1 MRASNSAGLEC
12 FPYKEEVTGSNP
24 VSPTTV
30 KIRAFGPPLKENGA
44 LRAHSKLN
52 AFSFRGGSFIT
63 MGR

>member
-1 MRASNSAGLEC
+1 
-12 FPYKEEVTGSNP
+12 
-24 VSPTTV
+24 V